1 AQIEHEEMGPERADP
16 QERLVAA
23 AGAFEARAGH
33 EVTERVQ
40 DQIDEVV
47 LVVDHQD
54 LRPLALG
61 TESEGGLESTELAG
75 SNPEMTAR
83 GPKRLELSRLD
94 PVLHGA
100 HGHLT
105 PARDVTRR
113 QITHSSSKLHDSRQ
127 KWTNYSCNRPQMF
140 AKLIFLA
147 D

>member
-1 AQIEHEEMGPERADP
+1 MGPERADP

-40 DQIDEVV
+40 DQIDEVL

-54 LRPLALG
+54 PRALALG
-61 TESEGGLESTELAG
+61 AESEGRLESTELGG

-100 HGHLT
+100 DGHLA
-105 PARDVTRR
+105 PARDFTRR
-113 QITHSSSKLHDSRQ
+113 QIAHSSSK
-127 KWTNYSCNRPQMF
+127 RPQF
-140 AKLIFLA
+140 RQNKPITVVTDSGFSPN
-147 D
+147 